1 MKKSDLQLAG
11 LLLLT
16 FLFFGSFSHNPLSIT
31 TAIIGAATLYLLGS
45 FYKEVNKP

>member
-1 MKKSDLQLAG
+1 MKKSDLQLVGILA
-11 LLLLT
+11 LT
-16 FLFFGSFSHNPLSIT
+16 YVFIQAFEHNPMSIT